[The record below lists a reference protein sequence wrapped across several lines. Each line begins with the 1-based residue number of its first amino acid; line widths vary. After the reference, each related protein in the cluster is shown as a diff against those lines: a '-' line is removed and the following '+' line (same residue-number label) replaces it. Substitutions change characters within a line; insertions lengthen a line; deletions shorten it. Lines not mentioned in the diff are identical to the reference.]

1 MRVIVCGSRTFT
13 DHETLFGTLT
23 GLFVCHYSW
32 GPDPCDDELAFIVGG
47 ARGADAFALEWART
61 WGVGHEVFD
70 ADWTRYNAAAGPIR
84 NKAMLDSGVDEV
96 VAFIDKPLYESAGT
110 KNMVL
115 QARKAGVKTIVIE
128 VTPSVPS
135 GTSPQQSSPQLF
147 SE

>member
-13 DHETLFGTLT
+13 DYGTVASVLD
-23 GLFVCHYSW
+23 GLFVEYYSW
-32 GPDPCDDELAFIVGG
+32 GPEVLSDLTIIAGG
-47 ARGADAFALEWART
+47 HKGADGLAVHWAERNHAT
-61 WGVGHEVFD
+61 FEIFD
-70 ADWTRYNAAAGPIR
+70 ADWSRYNAAAGPIR
-84 NKAMLDSGVDEV
+84 NRAMLDSGCDLV

-135 GTSPQQSSPQLF
+135 DTSPQQSSPQLF
-147 SE
+147 SS